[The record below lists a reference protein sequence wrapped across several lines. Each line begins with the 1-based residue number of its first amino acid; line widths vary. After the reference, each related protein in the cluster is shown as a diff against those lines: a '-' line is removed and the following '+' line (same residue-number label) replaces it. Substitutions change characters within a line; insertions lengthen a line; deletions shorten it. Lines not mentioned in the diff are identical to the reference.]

1 MKIVSADILHKTEA
15 GGVLVGLKSAD
26 EVSKGYDIFRDHEDG
41 CVKVVLKP
49 GE

>member
-1 MKIVSADILHKTEA
+1 
-15 GGVLVGLKSAD
+15 
-26 EVSKGYDIFRDHEDG
+26 VSKGYDIFRDHEDG